1 MKMYCF
7 AKRCAKEIVRD
18 PLNIAFGLGFEVVL
32 LLLLSIIQ
40 SNIPVSLF
48 EIDKLAPGI
57 AVFGLS
63 FNTLFSA
70 TLISKDRGSAFL
82 SRLFTTPMRAA
93 DYILGYCLPIIPM
106 ALAQTLFCYAVAI
119 PLGLKVTVNI
129 VVSILMMIPVSVVFI
144 AFGLLG
150 GSIFTEKQV
159 GGICGALFT
168 NVCAWL
174 SGIWFDLNLV
184 GGAFKKIAY
193 MLPFV
198 HAVDM
203 QKAIIAGDF
212 GAIFP
217 HIYWVLGY
225 AILILIIAVLV
236 FTKKMRR
243 T

>member
-1 MKMYCF
+1 MKMMCF
-7 AKRCAKEIVRD
+7 AKRCTKEIVRD

-82 SRLFTTPMRAA
+82 SRLFTTPMSAA
-93 DYILGYCLPIIPM
+93 DYIIGYCLPIIP
-106 ALAQTLFCYAVAI
+106 
-119 PLGLKVTVNI
+119 LGLNVTVNI
-129 VVSILMMIPVSVVFI
+129 VFSLLMMIPVSVVFI
-144 AFGLLG
+144 AFGLLC

>member
-1 MKMYCF
+1 MKMMCF
-7 AKRCAKEIVRD
+7 AKRCTKEIVRD

-82 SRLFTTPMRAA
+82 SRLFTTPMSAA
-93 DYILGYCLPIIPM
+93 DYIIGYCLPIIPM

-119 PLGLKVTVNI
+119 PLGLNVTVNI
-129 VVSILMMIPVSVVFI
+129 VFSLLMMIPVSVVFI
-144 AFGLLG
+144 AFGLLC
-150 GSIFTEKQV
+150 GSIFTENQV